1 MEHQLWLAPWPV
13 KKSPFIY
20 HIIIVFIYVW
30 RTDASSLRVG
40 RKKDKYEGGDIP
52 SRAHLSSADNL
63 DNTLLCILFADGD
76 HECYDLNS
84 DDSDGDD
91 NANPFLV
98 MIRFTVDFS
107 ANLKSNIHFEFR
119 TKKVRKNISMR
130 EAK

>member
-1 MEHQLWLAPWPV
+1 MC
-13 KKSPFIY
+13 
-20 HIIIVFIYVW
+20 VW
-30 RTDASSLRVG
+30 RTDASSLRVS

-52 SRAHLSSADNL
+52 SRAHLSSVDNL

-76 HECYDLNS
+76 HECDDLN
-84 DDSDGDD
+84 SDGDD

-107 ANLKSNIHFEFR
+107 VNLKSNILFEFR
-119 TKKVRKNISMR
+119 TKKVRKNISLR

>member
-1 MEHQLWLAPWPV
+1 M
-13 KKSPFIY
+13 
-20 HIIIVFIYVW
+20 FIYVW
-30 RTDASSLRVG
+30 RTDASSLRVS

-76 HECYDLNS
+76 RECDDLNS

-91 NANPFLV
+91 NANPSL
-98 MIRFTVDFS
+98 DFS
-107 ANLKSNIHFEFR
+107 VNLKSNIHFEFR

>member
-1 MEHQLWLAPWPV
+1 MSHYYCVYICVENRCQQ
-13 KKSPFIY
+13 SEGE
-20 HIIIVFIYVW
+20 
-30 RTDASSLRVG
+30 SQ
-40 RKKDKYEGGDIP
+40 KDKYEGGDIP

-91 NANPFLV
+91 NANPFFV

-107 ANLKSNIHFEFR
+107 VNLKSNIHFEFR
-119 TKKVRKNISMR
+119 TRKVRKNISMR

>member
-1 MEHQLWLAPWPV
+1 M
-13 KKSPFIY
+13 S
-20 HIIIVFIYVW
+20 
-30 RTDASSLRVG
+30 

-76 HECYDLNS
+76 HECDDLNS

-91 NANPFLV
+91 NANPS
-98 MIRFTVDFS
+98 FTVDFS
-107 ANLKSNIHFEFR
+107 FNLKSNIHFEFR
-119 TKKVRKNISMR
+119 TRKVRKNISMR